1 MMIDQTAVDRDH
13 RTAYYMASG
22 GPSYTEV
29 TLQLEQKSLE
39 NSLHHDVNI
48 LK

>member
-1 MMIDQTAVDRDH
+1 MMIDQTAADRDH

-29 TLQLEQKSLE
+29 TLQLE